1 METIIHKTTEQL
13 TAEQSQI
20 NKAKEDPGQFEPL
33 YNNYFEKIFRFVYQR
48 VDSKEEAAD
57 ITSQVFL
64 KALLNLKSY
73 QFKSVPF
80 SAWLYRIA
88 ISEIGNFYTHTK
100 KNRSVNLESVH
111 IKGLIEE
118 SGFDISE
125 ERINS
130 ILNALKQLD
139 EHELLL
145 LEMRF
150 FENRAF
156 REIGDILKIT
166 ENNAKVKVY
175 RIIDKLKQQLL

>member
-1 METIIHKTTEQL
+1 MQTIFHKTIEQL
-13 TAEQSQI
+13 TAEQLQI
-20 NKAKEDPGQFEPL
+20 NKAKEDPGQFEAL
-33 YNNYFEKIFRFVYQR
+33 YNSYFERIFRFVYQR

-64 KALLNLKSY
+64 KALLNLHSY
-73 QFKSVPF
+73 RFKSVPF

-88 ISEIGNFYTHTK
+88 ISEIGNFYSHTRK
-100 KNRSVNLESVH
+100 SRSVNIESVN
-111 IKGLIEE
+111 INGLIEE

-130 ILNALKQLD
+130 IMNALQQLEEND
-139 EHELLL
+139 LLL
-145 LEMRF
+145 IELRF

-156 REIGDILKIT
+156 KEIGEILKIT
-166 ENNAKVKVY
+166 ENNAKVRVY